1 MGEYIAVYAPGDC
14 DVMLHVLM
22 RNDTRSRAYRYRQRL
37 DRTHD
42 ALSRGR
48 SRQNKSFHH
57 FGADALAFSPFSNP
71 SMTLSGL

>member
-14 DVMLHVLM
+14 DVMLHILM
-22 RNDTRSRAYRYRQRL
+22 KWYKKVAPYRQRL
-37 DRTHD
+37 ARLTTVYHEAD
-42 ALSRGR
+42 
-48 SRQNKSFHH
+48 QNKSFHH

>member
-14 DVMLHVLM
+14 DVMLHILINK
-22 RNDTRSRAYRYRQRL
+22 RNDTRSRIASDSTGLTTLYHEA
-37 DRTHD
+37 D
-42 ALSRGR
+42 
-48 SRQNKSFHH
+48 QNKSFHH